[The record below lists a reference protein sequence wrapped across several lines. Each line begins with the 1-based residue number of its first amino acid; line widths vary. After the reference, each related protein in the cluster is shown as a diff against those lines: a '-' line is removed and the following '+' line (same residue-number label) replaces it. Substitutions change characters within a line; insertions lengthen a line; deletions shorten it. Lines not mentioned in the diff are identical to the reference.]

1 MQKSPLKGFLF
12 FKINLYLR
20 LMRPETNF
28 FTSGQWEEKFYWT
41 VKEVSQRIKGLLD
54 NNFPYLWIEG
64 EISSLRHSQNGNL
77 YLNLVDEEASL
88 KGIIFRDQREFIA
101 SELLREGLK
110 VLTYGKLTLFP
121 RSGEVFFIIRKL
133 EPLGIG
139 LLQLRKEFLLQKY
152 KPFFSPEVKKGLPP
166 FPKKVALI
174 TSLFGAALQDFLK
187 VSQARWGAHI
197 LLYPVKVQGEGAHL
211 EISKAIEDLNTYFPD
226 LDLIVI
232 TRGGGSTE
240 DLAPFYTE
248 ELILSI
254 FDSRIP
260 IVSAVGHEI
269 DLTLCDLAADKRS
282 PTPSAAAQEIFPD
295 KRELLER
302 LEILKKK
309 LHHLFDLKLTTSEGI
324 LKSYQV
330 SLQEKNPVLLFSKT
344 EKLLRDFSFSLYQK
358 VNSLLQRKEG
368 LLLSL
373 QRRLES
379 NDPEKKI
386 ALQEEKLRGLK
397 KLLFSLSPYNIL
409 EKGYSIVKI
418 LPDGKII
425 KSATE
430 VMTGNSI
437 EITLAEGKI
446 YAEVIKVKK

>member
-1 MQKSPLKGFLF
+1 M
-12 FKINLYLR
+12 
-20 LMRPETNF
+20 
-28 FTSGQWEEKFYWT
+28 
-41 VKEVSQRIKGLLD
+41 
-54 NNFPYLWIEG
+54 
-64 EISSLRHSQNGNL
+64 
-77 YLNLVDEEASL
+77 
-88 KGIIFRDQREFIA
+88 
-101 SELLREGLK
+101 
-110 VLTYGKLTLFP
+110 
-121 RSGEVFFIIRKL
+121 
-133 EPLGIG
+133 
-139 LLQLRKEFLLQKY
+139 
-152 KPFFSPEVKKGLPP
+152 
-166 FPKKVALI
+166 
-174 TSLFGAALQDFLK
+174 QDFLK

-309 LHHLFDLKLTTSEGI
+309 LHHLFDLVITTSEGI

-330 SLQEKNPVLLFSKT
+330 SLQEKIQSFFS
-344 EKLLRDFSFSLYQK
+344 
-358 VNSLLQRKEG
+358 QR
-368 LLLSL
+368 
-373 QRRLES
+373 
-379 NDPEKKI
+379 
-386 ALQEEKLRGLK
+386 LK
-397 KLLFSLSPYNIL
+397 NF
-409 EKGYSIVKI
+409 
-418 LPDGKII
+418 
-425 KSATE
+425 
-430 VMTGNSI
+430 
-437 EITLAEGKI
+437 
-446 YAEVIKVKK
+446 